1 MMRSAHTVCLVWLF
15 LMSGCAATRV
25 SDSQIL
31 YSGQL
36 PKPGRVWVYKFAATP
51 GEIPSDSAVSGQLT
65 AQASALTEDQIAV
78 GRRLGGEMATKLT
91 GAIMAM
97 GLPAS
102 VAQPWTKPQVNDLV
116 IRGYFLSVDQ
126 GNAAARIGVGFGVGG
141 SEVKTLVEVYQM
153 TPAGLRKLGSG
164 VANASGNQT
173 PGAGLGLAGLL
184 ATGNPVGLIVSGG
197 MKAYGEENG
206 SSTVEGRTGQTA
218 QEIASRLKS
227 RFIEQN
233 WISG

>member
-1 MMRSAHTVCLVWLF
+1 
-15 LMSGCAATRV
+15 
-25 SDSQIL
+25 
-31 YSGQL
+31 
-36 PKPGRVWVYKFAATP
+36 
-51 GEIPSDSAVSGQLT
+51 
-65 AQASALTEDQIAV
+65 
-78 GRRLGGEMATKLT
+78 
-91 GAIMAM
+91 MAM

-141 SEVKTLVEVYQM
+141 SEVKTLVEVYQK
-153 TPAGLRKLGSG
+153 TPTSLRKLGSG
-164 VANASGNQT
+164 VADSSGNQT

-197 MKAYGEENG
+197 MKVYGEESG
-206 SSTVEGRTGQTA
+206 SSTVDGRMQQTV
-218 QEIASRLKS
+218 QEIALRLKA
-227 RFIEQN
+227 RFLEQG